1 MALRRAILHFGAG
14 REQWGPSEP
23 TTTNTMNLTS
33 SQLTK
38 LGTALGICY
47 AIYKFVGHPAI
58 KAAALGVAG
67 TIIAKQLPYVSDAL
81 A

>member
-1 MALRRAILHFGAG
+1 
-14 REQWGPSEP
+14 
-23 TTTNTMNLTS
+23 MNLTT

-38 LGTALGICY
+38 LGMGLAV
-47 AIYKFVGHPAI
+47 AIAVYKFAPNAAV

-67 TIIAKQLPYVSDAL
+67 TIVAKQIPYVSDAL